1 MSPSVSV
8 VGEAAEVSGEVEGH
22 LRGVAAVDADGH
34 GASAHG
40 VQDMHA
46 AAQEFFGQSLAAV
59 IRVCDEFSDEC
70 FPGAFVPGTV
80 GVMMAAG
87 RRPSVITR
95 FDWGN

>member
-1 MSPSVSV
+1 MGENCAVRRPSGLVQSVSPSVSV

-22 LRGVAAVDADGH
+22 RRGVAAVDGDGH

-59 IRVCDEFSDEC
+59 IQVCDEFSDEC
-70 FPGAFVPGTV
+70 FPGAFIPG
-80 GVMMAAG
+80 
-87 RRPSVITR
+87 RCR
-95 FDWGN
+95 W